1 MTGSKHNSLD
11 SAYAAYLSDPT
22 PDRLNDVVDN
32 LSPVIN
38 YSLSSINAGAD
49 NLIKNKAK
57 IFAADAIK
65 KFNPNAGAALPTWV
79 SGQLMQLKRFKREV
93 NQPVKVP
100 ERVQLDAY
108 TISRAEQEFYD
119 KHDREPDVEEL
130 SDYSKIPRKRIEKI
144 RRSFRAMP
152 SQGAIGEGLTQ
163 SETDFGA
170 EALDYA
176 YKDADRVDRKIIE
189 MKTGYG
195 GRYEPMTPNKISAML
210 GLTPSQLT
218 RRSIKLSLRIQE
230 IEKNLQDIQ

>member
-1 MTGSKHNSLD
+1 MTGAKPNNLD
-11 SAYAAYLSDPT
+11 LAYQAYLSDPT
-22 PDRLNDVVDN
+22 PDKLSDVVDQLN
-32 LSPVIN
+32 PVIN
-38 YSLSSINAGAD
+38 YSLSSMNATTD
-49 NLIKNKAK
+49 NLIRNKAK
-57 IFAADAIK
+57 IFAADAVK
-65 KFNPNAGAALPTWV
+65 KYSPEYGAALPTWV

-108 TISRAEQEFYD
+108 TLSRAEQEFID
-119 KHDREPDVEEL
+119 KFDREPDVEEL
-130 SDYSKIPRKRIEKI
+130 ADYAKMPRKRIEKI

-152 SQGAIGEGLTQ
+152 SQGAIGDGFTQ
-163 SETDFGA
+163 HETDFGA

-176 YKDADRVDRKIIE
+176 YKDADKLDRKIIE

-195 GRYEPMTPNKISAML
+195 GRYEPMPPNKIAAML